1 MTAMKTFRHLLTALC
16 LLAIATASSAADPAK
31 TMFGVELGTRFLI
44 SACAP
49 GEDTMTS
56 RLCYTEGLT
65 RKTPWGSEEHFVF
78 YPRTATT
85 PWARGE
91 MVVDV
96 MNGFIEAIHINT
108 WGIQGQGTALEAL
121 TKKYGPPARSHSE
134 KIAAHRSRYP
144 SKFAEWDLQDFAVK
158 LDGTTS
164 TIDWG
169 RITLVT
175 LRHQKLIKSTPA
187 ERPRAK

>member
-1 MTAMKTFRHLLTALC
+1 MMTAMKTLRQLLPALC
-16 LLAIATASSAADPAK
+16 LLVFATATAAANPAK
-31 TMFGVELGTRFLI
+31 TLFGVELGSRFLI
-44 SACAP
+44 AACAP

-65 RKTPWGSEEHFVF
+65 RKTAWGSEEHFVF

-91 MVVDV
+91 MIVDV
-96 MNGFIEAIHINT
+96 RDGYIAAIHINT

-121 TKKYGPPARSHSE
+121 TKKYGPPAHSHRK
-134 KIAAHRSRYP
+134 KIPALRSRIP
-144 SKFAEWDLQDFAVK
+144 SQFADWDLKDFSVK

-169 RITLVT
+169 RITLET
-175 LRHQKLIKSTPA
+175 HAHRKIINAQ
-187 ERPRAK
+187 R

>member
-1 MTAMKTFRHLLTALC
+1 MTAMKTLRHLLLLLCAL
-16 LLAIATASSAADPAK
+16 ATTTVMAADPAR
-31 TMFGVELGTRFLI
+31 TMFGVELGSRFLI

-56 RLCYTEGLT
+56 RLCYTENLT
-65 RKTPWGSEEHFVF
+65 RKTAWGSEEHAVF
-78 YPRTATT
+78 YPRTAAT

-91 MVVDV
+91 MIVDV
-96 MNGFIEAIHINT
+96 HKGFIEAIHINT

-121 TKKYGPPARSHSE
+121 TKKYGPPSRSRSE

-144 SKFAEWDLQDFAVK
+144 SQFAEWDLKDFSVK
-158 LDGTTS
+158 LDGTTT

-169 RITLVT
+169 RITLAT
-175 LRHQKLIKSTPA
+175 RRHQQLVASSATP
-187 ERPRAK
+187 R

>member
-1 MTAMKTFRHLLTALC
+1 MMTAMKILNHLLAAFC
-16 LLAIATASSAADPAK
+16 LIATTAVTAADPAK

-44 SACAP
+44 SPCPA
-49 GEDTMTS
+49 GVDTMTS
-56 RLCYTEGLT
+56 RLCYVENLT
-65 RKTPWGSEEHFVF
+65 KKTRWGSEEHAVF
-78 YPRTATT
+78 YPSTSAT

-96 MNGFIEAIHINT
+96 YQGFIEAIYVNT
-108 WGIQGQGTALEAL
+108 WGIQGQGTALETL

-144 SKFAEWDLQDFAVK
+144 SKFAEWDLKDFSVK
-158 LDGTTS
+158 LDGTTT

-169 RITLVT
+169 RITLIT
-175 LRHQKLIKSTPA
+175 HRHRKIIQSHSTV
-187 ERPRAK
+187 R